1 VLRRNSH
8 GTALEVFL
16 SSITSTPNFHH
27 VYSLLVCSYYVIFC
41 FKGLAA
47 AAEVVEADESA
58 AAQLLQ
64 GIVDLTDLPEPL
76 AASPVEEAPVD
87 MIDVLA
93 ASVVNLVK
101 TGGTAVDD
109 GDTVVDAADS
119 ATAVNGV
126 EPISTAGE
134 EHAYMEE

>member
-1 VLRRNSH
+1 M
-8 GTALEVFL
+8 
-16 SSITSTPNFHH
+16 
-27 VYSLLVCSYYVIFC
+27 IFC

-109 GDTVVDAADS
+109 GGSLMEGRVVDAADS
-119 ATAVNGV
+119 ATAVNGL